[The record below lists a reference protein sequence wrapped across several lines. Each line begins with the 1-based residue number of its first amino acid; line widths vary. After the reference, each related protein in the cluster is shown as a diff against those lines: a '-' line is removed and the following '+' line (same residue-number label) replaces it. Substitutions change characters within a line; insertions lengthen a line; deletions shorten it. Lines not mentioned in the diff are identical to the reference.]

1 MSARSRLSVPSA
13 ADLGLPIA
21 PGGPTRAGLLVFSG
35 LPAFLVFPPLGV
47 VLVGLAPVVLFFYRD
62 PGRET
67 PPGGLVAPA
76 DGTVAVLRRED
87 DGRVRLG
94 VYMSPFDVHVV
105 RSPVRGAL
113 EEVRHEPGTHWPAQT
128 KLSERNEKLH
138 LTYRGGD
145 VEVTMIAGVLAR
157 VITGYVDTGE
167 TVDRGERVGH
177 IAFGSRTDVLL
188 PAGVAPG
195 DVEVGP
201 GESTTA
207 GETVILGPEAFERA
221 TEQKR
226 DGKDGKTRTVVGTGD
241 DAETI
246 KE

>member
-1 MSARSRLSVPSA
+1 
-13 ADLGLPIA
+13 
-21 PGGPTRAGLLVFSG
+21 
-35 LPAFLVFPPLGV
+35 
-47 VLVGLAPVVLFFYRD
+47 
-62 PGRET
+62 
-67 PPGGLVAPA
+67 
-76 DGTVAVLRRED
+76 
-87 DGRVRLG
+87 
-94 VYMSPFDVHVV
+94 
-105 RSPVRGAL
+105 
-113 EEVRHEPGTHWPAQT
+113 
-128 KLSERNEKLH
+128 LSERNEKLH